1 MLRINKRFVQ
11 KIYKARTHKD
21 LHALMQNAIELEH
34 ATIPPYLTAM
44 FSMKRGMNREI
55 WDIIHSVVI
64 EEMLHMTI
72 ACNILNA
79 LGGKPAINK
88 KEFVPSYPGPL
99 PMGIGGDMGLIVG
112 LEKYSKK
119 QVKKVF
125 MEIEEPE
132 DPLNFPKDGS
142 AAMLI
147 ASEEE
152 DFNTIGEFYQAV
164 QKKISELPGE
174 KLPGDVSLQVVNSF
188 YPKSELFPIITKS
201 DAINAIDII
210 IEQGEGTSLSP
221 VDPEGELAHYYRFSE
236 LYEGRQLV
244 KDSSVKEG
252 YSYTGA
258 KIPFDPKGVQPIYP
272 NTKVVD
278 LPDGPEKT
286 QLIIFNQTY
295 RKLLNGLHKTFNGA
309 PDFFPN
315 TLGLMF
321 DLKLYAE
328 KLCALPF
335 PGKPGYNIGPS
346 FEFVDVE
353 IESVV
358 FA

>member
-1 MLRINKRFVQ
+1 MLRINKSFVQ
-11 KIYKARTHKD
+11 KVHQAKSHLD
-21 LHALMQNAIELEH
+21 LHELMQNAIELEH

-44 FSMKRGMNREI
+44 FSLKRGKNQEI

-79 LGGKPAINK
+79 LGGHPAINK
-88 KEFVPSYPGPL
+88 KEFVPEYPGAL

-119 QVKKVF
+119 QVKNVF

-132 DPLNFPKDGS
+132 DPIHIPRGVVAVTHDDPE
-142 AAMLI
+142 A
-147 ASEEE
+147 E
-152 DFNTIGEFYQAV
+152 FNTIGEFYQAV
-164 QKKISELPGE
+164 QKKIA
-174 KLPGDVSLQVVNSF
+174 KLPGRKLPGNPALQVVNSF
-188 YPKSELFPIITKS
+188 YPKSELFPILTKK
-201 DAINAIDII
+201 DAIQAIEII
-210 IEQGEGTSLSP
+210 IEQGEGTPSSP
-221 VDPEGELAHYYRFSE
+221 VDPEGEMAHYYRFEE
-236 LYEGRQLV
+236 LYEGRKIV
-244 KDSSVKEG
+244 KDPSVPEG
-252 YSYTGA
+252 YSFSGP
-258 KIPFDPKGVQPIYP
+258 KIPFNPRDVYPIYP
-272 NTKVVD
+272 NTKVKD

-286 QLIIFNQTY
+286 QLILFNATY
-295 RKLLNGLHKTFNGA
+295 RKLLNGLHRTFNGE

-328 KLCALPF
+328 KLCAQPF
-335 PGKPGYNIGPS
+335 PGKPGFNIGPS
-346 FEFVDVE
+346 FEFTEAVE
-353 IESVV
+353 EGVR